1 MKLTISKSKKPKGTI
16 SGLTMTEVD
25 VILNIV
31 DVADRRCF
39 NVSDRDDDR
48 WYSNDD
54 FILVLD
60 DNQRKALA
68 KVGNEIRKIL
78 G

>member
-1 MKLTISKSKKPKGTI
+1 MKLTISKGTEPKGTI
-16 SGLTMTEVD
+16 SGLSMTEVD

-39 NVSDRDDDR
+39 KVSDKDDDR
-48 WYSNDD
+48 WYSNED
-54 FILVLD
+54 FILVPD
-60 DNQRKALA
+60 DTQRKALA
-68 KVGNEIRKIL
+68 KLGNEIRKII

>member
-1 MKLTISKSKKPKGTI
+1 MKLEISNSKEPKGTI
-16 SGLTMTEVD
+16 SGLSMTDVD
-25 VILNIV
+25 LILNIV

-39 NVSDRDDDR
+39 NVSDKDDDL

-54 FILVLD
+54 FILVL
-60 DNQRKALA
+60 NNEQRKALA
-68 KVGNEIRKIL
+68 KIGNEIRKII

>member
-1 MKLTISKSKKPKGTI
+1 MKLKISNSKEPKGTI
-16 SGLTMTEVD
+16 SGLSMTEVYL
-25 VILNIV
+25 ILNIV

-39 NVSDRDDDR
+39 NVSDKDDGR

-54 FILVLD
+54 FILVLND
-60 DNQRKALA
+60 EQRKALA
-68 KVGNEIRKIL
+68 KIGNEIRKII

>member
-1 MKLTISKSKKPKGTI
+1 MKLTISKSKEPKGTI
-16 SGLTMTEVD
+16 SGLTMTELD

-31 DVADRRCF
+31 DVANRRCF
-39 NVSDRDDDR
+39 NVSDKDDDR

-54 FILVLD
+54 FILVL
-60 DNQRKALA
+60 NNEQRKALA
-68 KVGNEIRKIL
+68 KVGNEIRKII

>member
-1 MKLTISKSKKPKGTI
+1 MKLTISKSKEPKGTI

-39 NVSDRDDDR
+39 NVSDKDDDR

-54 FILVLD
+54 FILVLND
-60 DNQRKALA
+60 EQRKALG
-68 KVGNEIRKIL
+68 KVGNEIRKII

>member
-1 MKLTISKSKKPKGTI
+1 MKLTISKSKEPKGTI
-16 SGLTMTEVD
+16 SGLSMTEID

-39 NVSDRDDDR
+39 NVNDKDDDR

-68 KVGNEIRKIL
+68 KIGNEIRKII

>member
-1 MKLTISKSKKPKGTI
+1 MKLTISKSKQPKGTI
-16 SGLTMTEVD
+16 NGLTMTEVD

-39 NVSDRDDDR
+39 NVSDKDDDR

-54 FILVLD
+54 FILVLND
-60 DNQRKALA
+60 EQRKALA
-68 KVGNEIRKIL
+68 KVGNEIRKII

>member
-1 MKLTISKSKKPKGTI
+1 
-16 SGLTMTEVD
+16 MTEVD
-25 VILNIV
+25 IIMNIV

-39 NVSDRDDDR
+39 NVSDKDDDR

-54 FILVLD
+54 FILVLND
-60 DNQRKALA
+60 EQRKALA
-68 KVGNEIRKIL
+68 KVGNETRKII